1 MGKGSNWE
9 RKLAN
14 RLDDAGW
21 AVMRSGGSGGGT
33 DNDRP
38 DVIAGTDEYRW
49 VIEAKFCSD
58 RNIYLEP
65 SEIEQIETL
74 AEGWGMEPV
83 VMVRW
88 NTREVNA
95 ASIADWFPVAPGFAG
110 RTPSGNY
117 SFNVEDVLEQFKPL
131 ETFL

>member
-1 MGKGSNWE
+1 MGKGSGYE

-14 RLDDAGW
+14 ALDEAGW

-38 DVIAGTDEYRW
+38 DVIAGNAEYRW
-49 VIEAKFCSD
+49 VIEAKFSSD

-65 SEIEQIETL
+65 HEVEQIRTL
-74 AEGWGMEPV
+74 AAGWGMEPV
-83 VMVRW
+83 VAVRW
-88 NTREVNA
+88 NTRAVEA
-95 ASIADWFPVAPGFAG
+95 ATEADWFPVAPEFAG

-117 SFNVEDVLEQFKPL
+117 SFNVEEIHERFEPL